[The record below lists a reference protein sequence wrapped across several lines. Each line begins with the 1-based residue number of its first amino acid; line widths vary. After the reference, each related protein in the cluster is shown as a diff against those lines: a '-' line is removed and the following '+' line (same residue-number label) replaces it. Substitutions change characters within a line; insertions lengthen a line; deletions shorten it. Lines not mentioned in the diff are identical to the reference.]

1 MTSVDTN
8 IDEEGY
14 NVNALIF
21 LLTGFLLWVLTFIIA
36 IYLMSRYWEQLG
48 NIWKISSVLFMVLL
62 SPVIST
68 ILVLLG
74 VINNLQEIN

>member
-1 MTSVDTN
+1 MISVDTN

-21 LLTGFLLWVLTFIIA
+21 LLTGIILWVLTFIIA
-36 IYLMSRYWEQLG
+36 IYLMAQYWGQLG
-48 NIWKISSVLFMVLL
+48 NIWKISSALFMVLL
-62 SPVIST
+62 SPIIST

-74 VINNLQEIN
+74 VINNLQEIK

>member
-21 LLTGFLLWVLTFIIA
+21 LLAGFLLWVLTFIIA